1 MATLCG
7 NRMRPGCRTRSVADN
22 PYTNGIAATDAY
34 SNAKAD
40 ADVDADSHGNSHR
53 SQYY

>member
-1 MATLCG
+1 
-7 NRMRPGCRTRSVADN
+7 MRPGCRTRSVADN
-22 PYTNGIAATDAY
+22 PYTNRIAATDAY

-40 ADVDADSHGNSHR
+40 ADSHGNSHR

>member
-1 MATLCG
+1 
-7 NRMRPGCRTRSVADN
+7 MRPGCRTGSVVDN
-22 PYTNGIAATDAY
+22 PYTNAIAATDAY

-40 ADVDADSHGNSHR
+40 ADVDAGSHGTSHR